1 MKKLGKKNY
10 EIIETVE
17 AYAEQ
22 CYGVENCYN
31 KCSGSARKS
40 LNDKL
45 FFLRLFSAEEIA
57 P

>member
-45 FFLRLFSAEEIA
+45 FNAVYEGK
-57 P
+57 